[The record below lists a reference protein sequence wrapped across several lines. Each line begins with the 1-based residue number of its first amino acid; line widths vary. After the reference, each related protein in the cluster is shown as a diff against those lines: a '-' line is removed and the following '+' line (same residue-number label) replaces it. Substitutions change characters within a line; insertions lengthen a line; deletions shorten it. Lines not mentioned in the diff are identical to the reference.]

1 MIYSSITTAVNKS
14 LSPLADFR
22 SRILILDVVP
32 GEKSKILSQY
42 YANKGN
48 SFWKIIFHALR
59 EPLHT
64 DYKLRK
70 QILLRNGIALWN
82 VLETEDIGYEQPN
95 DFQSFFQTYQSI
107 QKIVF
112 NGNNAAECFGRHVG
126 FQRNI
131 EYCTLPSTSSLNTW
145 KSMEEKA
152 TIWLNELRKVPAMQ
166 V

>member
-1 MIYSSITTAVNKS
+1 MMYSSLTSTASRS
-14 LSPLADFR
+14 LLPLADFR
-22 SRILILDVVP
+22 SRVLILDVVP

-59 EPLHT
+59 EPSHS
-64 DYKLRK
+64 DYKLKR
-70 QILLRNGIALWN
+70 QILLKNGVALWN

-95 DFQSFFQTYQSI
+95 DFQSFFQMYPSI

-112 NGNNAAECFGRHVG
+112 NGNNAAECFARHIG
-126 FQRNI
+126 FQRGIN
-131 EYCTLPSTSSLNTW
+131 YSTLPSTSSLNTW

-152 TIWLNELRKVPAMQ
+152 AIWLEELRKSL
-166 V
+166 